1 MTYIQQRIEFY
12 EAMNSLGT
20 IIFCALLGLFL
31 FQILR
36 KILRNKKIFR
46 FILVLVLMIPV
57 IFLQILNYLRH

>member
-20 IIFCALLGLFL
+20 IIFYALLGLFL

-57 IFLQILNYLRH
+57 VFLQILNYLRH

>member
-12 EAMNSLGT
+12 EAMNSLST
-20 IIFCALLGLFL
+20 IIFYALLGLFL

-46 FILVLVLMIPV
+46 FILILVLMLPV